1 MLAGGTAVLRGTDA
15 PRTPSHEPPPE
26 RHKLRHR
33 GVKEPPGLRR
43 EPDPAVQAPDL
54 SRFLCRLRARQGR
67 GAAEPAPARSGVPT
81 GSAQVL
87 AAQRCPSA
95 AGGGRGEPAQGA
107 AGGSGMRSEGCRRH
121 GDARGGG
128 CLSEGPRRA
137 GTDSGASPGGG
148 ASQAV
153 PPPRETRC
161 DPHEGGPPHPA
172 NPPQPPPA
180 GAAAAGPY
188 RGQQRLHLRPLV
200 LGLHAAAGPRRRR
213 LRPPRAARLR
223 WRGGRKRR
231 SHGCAPRRGGRQGPD
246 PPAGCG
252 RGPPPPPA
260 AGEAGGARQRRCG
273 GSLHAALRL
282 RRVLGGP
289 RGRKGG
295 VGPPGSAGA

>member
-1 MLAGGTAVLRGTDA
+1 MHRA
-15 PRTPSHEPPPE
+15 PPATNPE

-33 GVKEPPGLRR
+33 GVKEPAGLRR

-54 SRFLCRLRARQGR
+54 SGFLCCLRARQGR

-95 AGGGRGEPAQGA
+95 AGGGRGEPAQGD
-107 AGGSGMRSEGCRRH
+107 AGGSGMRSAGCRRH

-128 CLSEGPRRA
+128 CLGAAEGWDGQRRIARRRSEPSRPPAPRNPLRPA
-137 GTDSGASPGGG
+137 RRRPPAPRKS
-148 ASQAV
+148 
-153 PPPRETRC
+153 PPP
-161 DPHEGGPPHPA
+161 PSLLP
-172 NPPQPPPA
+172 
-180 GAAAAGPY
+180 
-188 RGQQRLHLRPLV
+188 RG
-200 LGLHAAAGPRRRR
+200 RRRR
-213 LRPPRAARLR
+213 GRTVGSSGSICAPWSWVSMRRRGRGGGGCALPGLRGAARLR

-252 RGPPPPPA
+252 RGPPPPPGRWGGRGSP
-260 AGEAGGARQRRCG
+260 GEAVWGEPSRGFAPPEGFG
-273 GSLHAALRL
+273 GSP
-282 RRVLGGP
+282 G
-289 RGRKGG
+289 KEGG